1 MCNNTYD
8 GDDRL
13 NNTIINEAMRSLF
26 PSFQT
31 VLPFSSNIMIVMS
44 EPLQTI
50 ESGPLRSGT
59 RIFET

>member
-1 MCNNTYD
+1 MCNNMYD

-13 NNTIINEAMRSLF
+13 NNTTTNEAMRSLF
-26 PSFQT
+26 PSFQK
-31 VLPFSSNIMIVMS
+31 VLPFSNNIMIVMS

-59 RIFET
+59 